1 MTGKGT
7 IMLTIETAIRKSV
20 VFCAVLAAFLGAVPL
35 QAAVTKA
42 ELAGHPLGTYPFF
55 HYVKAV
61 NTNNT
66 VHVAI
71 DPSRYPAIV
80 GQTCDIYVVA
90 AKKTIGWNLNNTLTD
105 VTFGGMQTQTFSP
118 GTIQANTFQV
128 TVASE
133 LSGAAGTG
141 LGVGYDV
148 VLDCNQNGLLD
159 GNDFIDGRN
168 NESGF
173 YIVHDTTTPGPLAV
187 TELTYNLSAATGAA
201 FGIPGTHLA
210 QNVFFPTN
218 ITTMTQLPLIVV
230 SHGNGHNYQ
239 WYDHIGNHLAS
250 YGYIVMSHAN
260 NTVPGPV
267 SASTTTLG
275 HTDAFIA
282 EVAAGAIPGG
292 AALTGHLDANR
303 IVWIGHSRGAE
314 GVAIAYDRMFD
325 VTYVPTNYDEHDIRL
340 ISSMLPTDFNG
351 TAVANPHDANYH
363 LWTASGD
370 ADVNGSAG
378 CHLCQTYHLHDRA
391 VGHRQSTSV
400 QGAGHG
406 WFHNGG
412 GGAVQSGPCPL
423 TAVETRAIELGHFLP
438 LVKRYV
444 EDNIP
449 SVDFLT
455 RQYET
460 FRPIGVP
467 NNACVVVSHEYYDAS
482 VIGTVVLDDY
492 QTQTATNVSSSGA
505 AVTFTVNNVVEGVL
519 DDNNTD
525 FLWTATDPFNGATQ
539 GATGGVYADTTR
551 GVVFDWTG
559 VDRYYEWAVPVGE
572 QNFGDDLYLSFRG
585 AQGTQHPNTA
595 AVLGDLTFTVTLR
608 DSASVTS
615 SINIGAYGGGLEEPY
630 QRLSGW
636 HNEMETIRIRLT
648 DFLNNSSGLNLG
660 SIVAVRFNVGPSWG
674 SAQGRVV
681 IDDLVLSNDRAVY
694 DGADNGDPHIRT
706 VSGENYDFHS
716 AGEFTL
722 LRDGDME
729 IQVRQTPVPSAS
741 PIPNGHTGLTSC
753 VSVNTAV
760 AARVSG
766 HRVSY
771 QPSLTGDASPS
782 GMEVRVDGKLVD
794 LDAVPSIPL
803 GGGSRVAR
811 ASVGGG
817 IQIDFEDGT
826 TLLVVPGWWS
836 SHNIWYL
843 NLSIL
848 NTPAT
853 SGIMGFIPPGS
864 WLPTLPDGTS
874 MGPRPASSTDRFD
887 DLNRKFADAWRV
899 TNATSLFD
907 YAPGMSTA
915 DFTNKDWPV
924 EGSTNCS
931 LPKQPLVEPID
942 RDVAE
947 ELCGQIAKRDARANC
962 AFDVAL
968 TGEPNFARTY
978 ELTQMLEEQAT
989 GTEVFTTKASSEPG
1003 ERVDFVAVVK
1013 SKKTGERIAP
1023 AAGRETGAVQF
1034 TLNGAKLGKPV
1045 QVDAFGRATLTT
1057 SRLKPGKH
1065 RIGATY
1071 VPAKA
1076 EAEFLPSVSAE
1087 TVDHVVTRARR

>member
-1 MTGKGT
+1 
-7 IMLTIETAIRKSV
+7 MLTIAIRKSLAS
-20 VFCAVLAAFLGAVPL
+20 CAVLVAFLCAVPL
-35 QAAVTKA
+35 QAAVTKT
-42 ELAGHPLGTYPFF
+42 ELAGNPLTSYPFF

-61 NTNNT
+61 NANT
-66 VHVAI
+66 AVHVAI
-71 DPSRYPAIV
+71 DPSRFPAIT
-80 GQTCDIYVVA
+80 GQTCRIYVVA

-105 VTFGGMQTQTFSP
+105 VTLGGFLTHTFI
-118 GTIQANTFQV
+118 GATIQSHTVQV
-128 TVASE
+128 TVPSE

-159 GNDFIDGRN
+159 GNDYIDGRN

-173 YIVHDTTTPGPLAV
+173 YIVHDTTAPGPLAV
-187 TELTYNLSAATGAA
+187 TELTYNLSPAVGAA

-218 ITTMTQLPLIVV
+218 ISTLGAGCSAVPPAGCLPLIVV

-260 NTVPGPV
+260 NTMPGTV
-267 SASTTTLG
+267 TASTTTLG
-275 HTDAFIA
+275 HTDAFIS

-292 AALTGHLDANR
+292 AALTNHLDANK

-325 VTYVPTNYDEHDIRL
+325 VTYVPVNYDTSDIKL
-340 ISSMLPTDFNG
+340 ISSMLPTDFTG
-351 TAVANPHDANYH
+351 TAVANPHNANYH

-378 CHLCQTYHLHDRA
+378 CTLCQTYHLHDRA
-391 VGHRQSTSV
+391 TGHRQSTTV

-412 GGAVQSGPCPL
+412 GSAVFTGPCPL
-423 TAVETRAIELGHFLP
+423 TMNETQRIELGHFLP

-444 EDNIP
+444 DDNIP

-460 FRPIGVP
+460 FRPIGAP
-467 NNACVVVSHEYYDAS
+467 TGTCTVVTHEYYDAS
-482 VIGTVVLDDY
+482 VIGTVVIDNY
-492 QTQTATNVSSSGA
+492 QTQTATNVSSSGGG
-505 AVTFTVNNVVEGVL
+505 VTFTVNNVVEGLL
-519 DDNNTD
+519 DDNNSD
-525 FLWTATDPFNGATQ
+525 FLWTTTDPFNGATQ
-539 GATGGVYADTTR
+539 GAASGGIYTDTTR
-551 GVVFDWTG
+551 GVVFDWSG
-559 VDRYYEWAVPVGE
+559 SDRYYEWAVPAGE
-572 QNFGDDLYLSFRG
+572 QNFANDLYLSFRG

-608 DSASVTS
+608 DSLANTS

-630 QRLSGW
+630 QRSGGW

-648 DFLNNSSGLNLG
+648 DFLNNNSGLNLG
-660 SIVAVRFNVGPSWG
+660 SIVAVRLNVGPSWG
-674 SAQGRVV
+674 SSQGRVV

-729 IQVRQTPVPSAS
+729 IQVRQTPVPSAP
-741 PIPNGHTGLTSC
+741 PIPNGHTGLTTC

-760 AARVSG
+760 AALVSG
-766 HRVSY
+766 HRVTY
-771 QPSLTGDASPS
+771 QPGLTGQANPA
-782 GMEVRVDGKLVD
+782 GMEVRIDGNRVD
-794 LDAVPSIPL
+794 LDAVPNVPL
-803 GGGSRVAR
+803 GGGARVAR

-817 IQIDFEDGT
+817 IQIDFADGT
-826 TLLVVPGWWS
+826 TLLVVPGWWGS
-836 SHNIWYL
+836 QSMWYL
-843 NLSIL
+843 NLSVL

-853 SGIMGFIPPGS
+853 AGIMGFIPPGS
-864 WLPTLPDGTS
+864 WLPTLPDGSS
-874 MGPRPASSTDRFD
+874 MGPRPASAAARFD
-887 DLNRKFADAWRV
+887 ALNRKFADAWRV

-907 YAPGMSTA
+907 YAPGMGTE
-915 DFTNKDWPV
+915 DFTNKAWPV
-924 EGSTNCS
+924 ENATSCNI
-931 LPKQPLVEPID
+931 PDRPPVESID
-942 RDVAE
+942 KAVADQ
-947 ELCGQIAKRDARANC
+947 LCAQIANRNERANC

-968 TGEPNFARTY
+968 TGEPEFAKTY
-978 ELTQMLEEQAT
+978 QQSQLLEQQAT
-989 GTEVFTTKASSEPG
+989 GTEVFPEREASRAG
-1003 ERVDFVAVVK
+1003 ERVEFVAVVK
-1013 SKKTGERIAP
+1013 HKKSGDRLAQ
-1023 AAGRETGAVQF
+1023 AGGAVQF
-1034 TLNGAKLGKPV
+1034 TLDGSKLGKPV
-1045 QVDAFGRATLTT
+1045 KLDAFGRATLTT

-1065 RIGATY
+1065 RIGAAY
-1071 VPAKA
+1071 VPAKT
-1076 EAEFLPSVSAE
+1076 EGGFLPSVSAE
-1087 TVDHVVTRARR
+1087 ALHHVVTKEGR